1 MVWSGVVLFGHCDH
15 QCVGSPQHA
24 GAVLTGEVD
33 LIGHLRY
40 FVAVAEHR
48 HFGRAAASLGVTQPP
63 VSQGLRRLEK
73 HLGLQLIE
81 RTPEGAMLT
90 TDGAALL
97 PRARLIVDDTARLLD
112 DARHLFGSTQGVRW
126 GVIPQLGDELV
137 ARCVQGIRGVRSSE
151 VTTLTAGSAKLLSD
165 LRRGALQMAVVQHP
179 ALVDGLDAGPVI
191 SLTRHVVVPAEHRA
205 AQAAAPR
212 AQMLHDLALATV
224 PREDNPPGHDLL
236 IDRLRRRGLDP
247 KVRAAHTHRDVAA
260 AVASGLCFG
269 LATVGSPVHTG
280 TAHRPMLVDDVT
292 LRVRIVT
299 SPGVDLA
306 DAVHAVDRQLLRADR

>member
-1 MVWSGVVLFGHCDH
+1 M
-15 QCVGSPQHA
+15 PR
-24 GAVLTGEVD
+24 AVLTGGVD

-73 HLGLQLIE
+73 HLGLQLIA

-112 DARHLFGSTQGVRW
+112 DARQLFGSTQGVRW
-126 GVIPQLGDELV
+126 GVIPQLDDELV
-137 ARCVQGIRGVRSSE
+137 ARCVQGIRGAGSSE
-151 VTTLTAGSAKLLSD
+151 ITTVTAGTAQLLSD
-165 LRRGALQMAVVQHP
+165 VRRGVLQMAVVQHP
-179 ALVDGLDAGPVI
+179 ALVDELQAGPVVP
-191 SLTRHVVVPAEHRA
+191 LARRVVVPAEHRA
-205 AQAAAPR
+205 ARAAAPR
-212 AQMLHDLALATV
+212 AQMLHNLQFATV

-247 KVRAAHTHRDVAA
+247 RICAASTHRDVAA
-260 AVASGLCFG
+260 AVASGRCFG
-269 LATVGSPVHTG
+269 LATVGSPIHTG
-280 TAHRPMLVDDVT
+280 TAHRQMLVDEVA
-292 LRVRIVT
+292 LRIRIVT
-299 SPGVDLA
+299 SPGIDLA